1 MDTGERWAY
10 GLGFWVEREG
20 PVVTLDG
27 YDAGASFRS
36 RHDPTTGRTWTVV
49 SNTSD
54 GAWPIA
60 KALTD

>member
-1 MDTGERWAY
+1 M
-10 GLGFWVEREG
+10 
-20 PVVTLDG
+20 TLDG

-36 RHDPTTGRTWTVV
+36 RHDPTTARTWTVV
-49 SNTSD
+49 SNTSG